1 MLIKEDFLDSVDS
14 EDIKKQDDS
23 DRHIKGYSKIE
34 DCDMAMCISISAVFD
49 ELDYPSIKKFM
60 NKIEKI
66 NDHTAR
72 LIAYT
77 KPILISRSVFF
88 LKSNGGPVPD
98 DEIIIVDENDKD
110 NYLNNFLPSF
120 NNSRTFVI
128 FAFKARFNSVV
139 TSFGW
144 MNTIMRQHSDANL
157 FNIYFRLNNGEFASG
172 ANYGLTDNQV
182 SRAYVVALN
191 HSNDYQCQEGTF
203 LAPTATLCHNVKGC
217 FDTICD
223 EFSFNPLESVQSKIE
238 ILFPN
243 EAINQ
248 FGWSAKIK
256 DGILSEIDTEKL
268 LSDNDF
274 VLTVKPVNMPA
285 MEWNSNKGA
294 IPTNYAEGIKT
305 TNQIKSYKMFYSTYS
320 QRLIFIAYLGAF
332 DKDYGIVYNNN
343 TYTVTFFYYEETGD
357 MMLSRRDKFVE
368 KLGSIFPKLDKEALT
383 QAINKIITKLNSIAI

>member
-1 MLIKEDFLDSVDS
+1 
-14 EDIKKQDDS
+14 
-23 DRHIKGYSKIE
+23 
-34 DCDMAMCISISAVFD
+34 MCISISAVFD

-120 NNSRTFVI
+120 NNSRTFII

-191 HSNDYQCQEGTF
+191 HSNDYQC
-203 LAPTATLCHNVKGC
+203 
-217 FDTICD
+217 
-223 EFSFNPLESVQSKIE
+223 
-238 ILFPN
+238 
-243 EAINQ
+243 
-248 FGWSAKIK
+248 
-256 DGILSEIDTEKL
+256 
-268 LSDNDF
+268 
-274 VLTVKPVNMPA
+274 
-285 MEWNSNKGA
+285 
-294 IPTNYAEGIKT
+294 
-305 TNQIKSYKMFYSTYS
+305 
-320 QRLIFIAYLGAF
+320 
-332 DKDYGIVYNNN
+332 
-343 TYTVTFFYYEETGD
+343 
-357 MMLSRRDKFVE
+357 
-368 KLGSIFPKLDKEALT
+368 
-383 QAINKIITKLNSIAI
+383 

>member
-172 ANYGLTDNQV
+172 ANYGLSDNQV

-191 HSNDYQCQEGTF
+191 HSNDYQC
-203 LAPTATLCHNVKGC
+203 
-217 FDTICD
+217 
-223 EFSFNPLESVQSKIE
+223 
-238 ILFPN
+238 
-243 EAINQ
+243 
-248 FGWSAKIK
+248 
-256 DGILSEIDTEKL
+256 
-268 LSDNDF
+268 
-274 VLTVKPVNMPA
+274 
-285 MEWNSNKGA
+285 
-294 IPTNYAEGIKT
+294 
-305 TNQIKSYKMFYSTYS
+305 
-320 QRLIFIAYLGAF
+320 
-332 DKDYGIVYNNN
+332 
-343 TYTVTFFYYEETGD
+343 
-357 MMLSRRDKFVE
+357 
-368 KLGSIFPKLDKEALT
+368 
-383 QAINKIITKLNSIAI
+383 